1 VGARVLKGKGLA
13 TRDPVCHPIPPRT
26 RPSQRGGPVPS
37 LGFRYLKLFD
47 LAPCVIEEE
56 HGWAQSPRSVRDLSD
71 VGVFW

>member
-13 TRDPVCHPIPPRT
+13 TKGPSLSPHPAAYPPR
-26 RPSQRGGPVPS
+26 PAIAPGPG